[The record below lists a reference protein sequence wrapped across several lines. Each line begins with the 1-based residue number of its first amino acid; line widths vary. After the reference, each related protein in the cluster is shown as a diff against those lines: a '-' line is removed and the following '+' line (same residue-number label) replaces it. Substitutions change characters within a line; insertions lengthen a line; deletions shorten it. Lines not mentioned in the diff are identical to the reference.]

1 MARIIYDDT
10 TIGGKLTAELIN
22 DAIALKDKAE
32 RLMAMVNANT
42 AGGATGALIAVG
54 GANAAMFNVASGA
67 GSTFYAALHDSVYLP
82 IVALTDANLAD
93 LDMGG

>member
-1 MARIIYDDT
+1 MARIVYDAT

-22 DAIALKDKAE
+22 DAIALKNKAE

-42 AGGATGALIAVG
+42 AGGATPALIAVG
-54 GANAAMFNVASGA
+54 GANAAMFNVASGS
-67 GSTFYAALHDSVYLP
+67 GSAYYTALHDSVYVP
-82 IVALTDANLAD
+82 VAALVDASLAD